1 MLDIDCQPLSEL
13 KKQLIVLSKTKKN
26 SATVIFKCINIVDR
40 QRLDITVVKSCRDVK
55 IRDFAHL
62 EHKFLVPGT
71 FYHVSDKILVQ
82 VSKGG
87 FFDLRTA
94 MRKNMLIFNE
104 LTIRSIL
111 YHMLSVLLYCGQFVS
126 EPFLITVSD
135 ILVYR
140 ETNSSNPNDWT
151 FKLKNCFIEN
161 QFTEI
166 GDESLNTSRIPPLN
180 TTLFADESIVLATV
194 KIGLIIFDAIKNIYG
209 YKSPLEFVS
218 NIQYSASLQ
227 YVVNCLIYYRTL
239 KSPPSLRDLLLF
251 FQTPQE
257 LYMEKLRT
265 ALFEGVKV
273 KKELFDEVSNCFNR
287 SKSCFF

>member
-1 MLDIDCQPLSEL
+1 M
-13 KKQLIVLSKTKKN
+13 
-26 SATVIFKCINIVDR
+26 
-40 QRLDITVVKSCRDVK
+40 VKSCSNVK
-55 IRDFAHL
+55 IREFTHL

-71 FYHVSDKILVQ
+71 FYHVSDNVLVQ

-87 FFDLRTA
+87 FFDLGTA

-104 LTIRSIL
+104 TCIRSIL
-111 YHMLSVLLYCGQFVS
+111 YNMLSVLLYCGQCVS
-126 EPFLITVSD
+126 KPFLITVSD

-140 ETNSSNPNDWT
+140 EPNSSNPNDWT

-161 QFTEI
+161 QFIEI
-166 GDESLNTSRIPPLN
+166 GDESLNTLRIPPLKF
-180 TTLFADESIVLATV
+180 TLFADESIVLATV
-194 KIGLIIFDAIKNIYG
+194 KLGSIIFDAIKNVYG
-209 YKSPLEFVS
+209 YKAPLEFVS

-227 YVVNCLIYYRTL
+227 YVVNCMIYYKTL
-239 KSPPSLRDLLLF
+239 KSPPSLKDLLLF

-273 KKELFDEVSNCFNR
+273 KKELFDGVSNCFNR